1 MEAGYYKMVNG
12 EMLYGTSIYSPD
24 YTLTPKTKDKPVDGW
39 VWYAKPPMAE
49 VTLPCGC
56 CVKMLIDPKVETTET
71 AQAEVDVITAKVV
84 EGKAQTLSVSAVAV
98 DPIVAEEKEAII
110 G

>member
-1 MEAGYYKMVNG
+1 MYYKMIRG
-12 EMLYGTSIYSPD
+12 ELFYGTEVIGGT
-24 YTLTPKTKDKPVDGW
+24 YTLTPKDTSKVVDGW
-39 VWYAKPPMAE
+39 AWHDKPPIAE

-71 AQAEVDVITAKVV
+71 AQAAVDVISAKVI
-84 EGKAQTLSVSAVAV
+84 EGKGQILSISPV
-98 DPIVAEEKEAII
+98 IAEETEEPFI

>member
-1 MEAGYYKMVNG
+1 MYYKMIQG
-12 EMLYGTSIYSPD
+12 EMFYGKEVIGGN
-24 YTLTPKTKDKPVDGW
+24 YTLTPKDTSKVVDGW
-39 VWYAKPPMAE
+39 VWYDKPPIAE

-98 DPIVAEEKEAII
+98 DPVVAEEEGAII